1 MSFSSD
7 PAIPEQTVSAYEPL
21 LCPPDHIPEVATDSA
36 ERQILPHTRENS
48 NAHESGVLLNAD
60 EHAAESDVFS
70 AERILR
76 RRTRVLSKVGWLP
89 SPLQYSGTSQSYSR
103 QASVGL
109 FLCPHSLEMSQ
120 LKRKNVRH
128 QEKVYAVRSIH
139 VLTVADRY

>member
-21 LCPPDHIPEVATDSA
+21 LCPPGHIPEVATDSA

-60 EHAAESDVFS
+60 EHAAEGDVFS

-76 RRTRVLSKVGWLP
+76 RRTRNGWEEFLVKWVGYP
-89 SPLQYSGTSQSYSR
+89 HRCNTREP
-103 QASVGL
+103 ASHIL
-109 FLCPHSLEMSQ
+109 D
-120 LKRKNVRH
+120 KR
-128 QEKVYAVRSIH
+128 
-139 VLTVADRY
+139 L